1 MASLIK
7 EFVVDSPPEA
17 VWDVV
22 RDVGAVHTRLAP
34 GVVVDTRLEPGARVV
49 RFANGLVLHEL
60 IVTVDDAR
68 RRLVYSSIGG
78 QATHHNASVQV
89 LPEGAR
95 GSRFVWTTDLLPDE
109 LAPAVDQMMTAGIAV
124 IRKTL
129 EAAPQAAATGHNSS

>member
-60 IVTVDDAR
+60 IVTVDDVR

-89 LPEGAR
+89 LPEGVH
-95 GSRFVWTTDLLPDE
+95 GSRFVWTTDLLPDS
-109 LAPAVDQMMTAGIAV
+109 L
-124 IRKTL
+124 
-129 EAAPQAAATGHNSS
+129 AAAVEPLQDQVAAAMKESLNRLGG